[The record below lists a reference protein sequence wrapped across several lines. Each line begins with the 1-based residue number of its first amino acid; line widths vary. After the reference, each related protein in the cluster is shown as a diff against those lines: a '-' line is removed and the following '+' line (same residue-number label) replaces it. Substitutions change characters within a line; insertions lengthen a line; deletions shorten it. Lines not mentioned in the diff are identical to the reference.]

1 MSRVIVLVTF
11 LTLNAVNVF
20 AAEKTREIRWI
31 INHYPQTYFVEA
43 AKKMNDV
50 FEIVL
55 KAQQEALKFAKPG
68 VSFESVDAVA
78 RKVISDAGYG
88 PGYKY
93 FTHRLGHGIGMDG
106 HEWYY
111 VVGGNKRLMEKGNMM
126 SNEPGIY
133 LLGEFG
139 IRIEDEM
146 LITENGAKLLLPKQK
161 SLEVMFNN

>member
-1 MSRVIVLVTF
+1 
-11 LTLNAVNVF
+11 VN
-20 AAEKTREIRWI
+20 E
-31 INHYPQTYFVEA
+31 
-43 AKKMNDV
+43 
-50 FEIVL
+50 
-55 KAQQEALKFAKPG
+55 
-68 VSFESVDAVA
+68 
-78 RKVISDAGYG
+78 AGYG

-146 LITENGAKLLLPKQK
+146 LITENGAKFLLPKQQ
-161 SLEVMFNN
+161 SLEMMF

>member
-1 MSRVIVLVTF
+1 M
-11 LTLNAVNVF
+11 
-20 AAEKTREIRWI
+20 
-31 INHYPQTYFVEA
+31 
-43 AKKMNDV
+43 D
-50 FEIVL
+50 
-55 KAQQEALKFAKPG
+55 ALKFAKPG
-68 VSFESVDAVA
+68 ESFESVDAVA
-78 RKVISDAGYG
+78 RKVINDGGFG

-106 HEWYY
+106 HEWHY

-146 LITENGAKLLLPKQK
+146 LITENGAKFLLPKQK
-161 SLEVMFNN
+161 SLDVMF